1 MKMPIY
7 TIWMYDTQKGVKK
20 PIKVLDHAP
29 TDWIELKGLLEEAM
43 RMIWLREGRKEAI
56 LTLERHYA
64 GKFIVKFRHYAVSL
78 MPTSRRPQAFFR
90 AYLNPKN
97 NCLKV
102 KTAFFSPELYS
113 ISTDYKL
120 IEKNELAKPPPLVP
134 KHHKTV
140 MEQPKQLLAE
150 WTGLRY
156 PNYSCAFRLS
166 YDHAEPEK
174 EKTKR
179 QDRTKLQYSTLI
191 QKTKSN

>member
-1 MKMPIY
+1 M
-7 TIWMYDTQKGVKK
+7 
-20 PIKVLDHAP
+20 
-29 TDWIELKGLLEEAM
+29 
-43 RMIWLREGRKEAI
+43 
-56 LTLERHYA
+56 
-64 GKFIVKFRHYAVSL
+64 
-78 MPTSRRPQAFFR
+78 
-90 AYLNPKN
+90 
-97 NCLKV
+97 
-102 KTAFFSPELYS
+102 AFFSPELFL

-134 KHHKTV
+134 KHHNKTV

-166 YDHAEPEK
+166 YDYAEK
-174 EKTKR
+174 EKMKR